1 MPHSTSK
8 TPSELKS
15 VLHLGWPMMLTQ
27 LFIMATGFLDTAMA
41 GHYSSVDL
49 AGVSLGGNIM
59 WPMFML
65 LTGVT
70 MALTPITSQ
79 LRGGGNIA
87 AIGHQMRQGLWMC
100 LATSTTLVAVMVNAG
115 PIYAWTGVN
124 AEASAIATEYLQAV
138 AWGVPPVV
146 FYVAMRHVSEGLGHT
161 RPPMLIA
168 ASILPLNALLNYA
181 FIYGEFGFPELGGVG
196 CGWATAIVF
205 WIELGLMLIVLRRP
219 YFRLTGLFDRFE
231 WPKLNTIVG
240 IMKIGTP
247 IGLSVFL
254 EMALFSVVGI
264 LIARIGVNEVAA
276 NTIAGNL
283 NWLTFVIPM
292 SLGSAASIRVGFHV
306 GARNLSAAR
315 ATAASVYKF
324 SLAYALVVSALLVTF
339 RYTLISIYTADPA
352 VVDMAA
358 TLLLFIAVYQIVD
371 DTQAVTIGAL
381 RGYKDTQVPMYI
393 GLVGYWFIALPIGH
407 LLSIETIAP
416 GLAPGVYGYWSGL
429 TIGLTIVAICVGL
442 RLWHFSGDHEKILR
456 GAST

>member
-1 MPHSTSK
+1 
-8 TPSELKS
+8 
-15 VLHLGWPMMLTQ
+15 
-27 LFIMATGFLDTAMA
+27 
-41 GHYSSVDL
+41 
-49 AGVSLGGNIM
+49 
-59 WPMFML
+59 
-65 LTGVT
+65 
-70 MALTPITSQ
+70 
-79 LRGGGNIA
+79 
-87 AIGHQMRQGLWMC
+87 
-100 LATSTTLVAVMVNAG
+100 
-115 PIYAWTGVN
+115 VN
-124 AEASAIATEYLQAV
+124 AEASAIASDYLSAV

-146 FYVAMRHVSEGLGHT
+146 FYVAMRHVSEGLGYT

-181 FIYGEFGFPELGGVG
+181 FIYGEFGFPEMGGVG

-205 WIELGLMLIVLRRP
+205 WVELGLMLIVVRLP
-219 YFRLTGLFDRFE
+219 YFRATGLFEHFE
-231 WPKLNTIVG
+231 WPKLNTIVS

-276 NTIAGNL
+276 NTVAGNL

-306 GARNLSAAR
+306 GARNLDAAR
-315 ATAASVYKF
+315 TTAGSVYKF
-324 SLAYALVVSALLVTF
+324 SLVYALVVSALLVTF

-358 TLLLFIAVYQIVD
+358 TLLLFIAVYQLVD

-393 GLVGYWFIALPIGH
+393 GLVGYWFIALPVGH
-407 LLSIETIAP
+407 LLAIEAIAP
-416 GLAPGVYGYWSGL
+416 GLAPGVYGYWAGL
-429 TIGLTIVAICVGL
+429 TLGLTIVAICVGL
-442 RLWHFSGDHEKILR
+442 RLWHFSGDHEKIMR
-456 GAST
+456 VANA